1 MLKWQSFKSILK
13 DKTSGNLFTLMVI
26 SRTNSA
32 VRKISLPRFLISSF
46 LVVSFAAILISLYFI
61 YDYASIKRDR
71 AELVRLREQNKEQ
84 SQQVQDLALRVDE
97 FSDRMEGLKQVDTK
111 LRILASHQTGRD
123 KKLPLG
129 IGGAANT
136 ETRLKE
142 LLDKDQ
148 QKLIFGMRKNI
159 TALNED
165 ANYREKS
172 FNELLAFLREQKSIL
187 AATPSIWP
195 VRGWITSGFGSRE
208 SPFSSGVEFHKGTDI
223 ATRYG
228 KEVVATADGLVID
241 ASYHSQD
248 GNLVKI
254 DHGHGLVTAYAHL
267 SKIAVKYGVRVKRG
281 DVIGYVGD
289 TGRSTG
295 SHLHYAV
302 FVNKVPVNPHRYLKN
317 KYY

>member
-13 DKTSGNLFTLMVI
+13 DKMSGNLFTLMVI
-26 SRTNSA
+26 PRTNSA
-32 VRKISLPRFLISSF
+32 VKKISLPGILVSSF
-46 LVVSFAAILISLYFI
+46 FVVSFVAILIALYFI

-71 AELVRLREQNKEQ
+71 AELVRLRGINKEQ

-97 FSDRMEGLKQVDTK
+97 FSDRMEELRQVDKK
-111 LRILASHQTGRD
+111 LRILAIHQTGRD

-136 ETRLKE
+136 ETRLQE

-148 QKLIFGMRKNI
+148 QKLILGMRKNI

-172 FNELLAFLREQKSIL
+172 FNELLAFLHEQKSIL
-187 AATPSIWP
+187 AATPYIWP
-195 VRGWITSGFGSRE
+195 VKGWVTSDFGPRA
-208 SPFSSGVEFHKGTDI
+208 SPFSSGVEFHKGLDI
-223 ATRYG
+223 ATRFG
-228 KEVVATADGLVID
+228 KEVLATADGLVID
-241 ASYHSQD
+241 ASFHTQD

-267 SKIAVKYGVRVKRG
+267 SRIAVKYGVRIKRG

-302 FVNKVPVNPHRYLKN
+302 FVNKVPVNPRKYLKN
-317 KYY
+317 KF

>member
-1 MLKWQSFKSILK
+1 MLKWQSFKSIFK
-13 DKTSGNLFTLMVI
+13 EKMSGNLFTLMVI

-32 VRKISLPRFLISSF
+32 VRKISFPRI
-46 LVVSFAAILISLYFI
+46 LVSIFFAVSFVAILISLYFI

-71 AELVRLREQNKEQ
+71 AELVRLRELNKEQ
-84 SQQVQDLALRVDE
+84 SQQVQDLALRVDD
-97 FSDRMEGLKQVDTK
+97 FSDRMEELRQVDTK
-111 LRILASHQTGRD
+111 IRILASHQIGRD

-129 IGGAANT
+129 IGGSADT

-148 QKLIFGMRKNI
+148 QKLIFGMRKSI
-159 TALNED
+159 SSLNED

-172 FNELLAFLREQKSIL
+172 FNELLLFLREQKSIL

-195 VRGWITSGFGSRE
+195 VKGWITSGFGPRE
-208 SPFSSGVEFHKGTDI
+208 SPFSSGVEFHKGLDI

-228 KEVVATADGLVID
+228 KEVLATADGLVID
-241 ASYHSQD
+241 ASFHSQD

-254 DHGHGLVTAYAHL
+254 DHGHGLISAYAHL
-267 SKIAVKYGVRVKRG
+267 SKFAVKYGVRVKRG

-302 FVNKVPVNPHRYLKN
+302 FVNRVPVNPQRYLKN
-317 KYY
+317 KF

>member
-1 MLKWQSFKSILK
+1 MLNRQSFKSILK
-13 DKTSGNLFTLMVI
+13 DKMSDNLFTLMVI
-26 SRTNSA
+26 PRTNSA
-32 VRKISLPRFLISSF
+32 VKKISLPGILVSSF
-46 LVVSFAAILISLYFI
+46 FVVSFVAILIALYFI

-71 AELVRLREQNKEQ
+71 AELVRLRGINKEQ

-97 FSDRMEGLKQVDTK
+97 FSDRMEELRQVDKK
-111 LRILASHQTGRD
+111 LRILAIHQTGRD

-148 QKLIFGMRKNI
+148 QKLILGMRKNI

-172 FNELLAFLREQKSIL
+172 FNELLAFLHEQKSIL

-195 VRGWITSGFGSRE
+195 VKGWVTSDFGSRA
-208 SPFSSGVEFHKGTDI
+208 SPFSSGVEFHKGLDI
-223 ATRYG
+223 ATRFG
-228 KEVVATADGLVID
+228 KEVLATADGLVID
-241 ASYHSQD
+241 ASYHTQD

-267 SKIAVKYGVRVKRG
+267 SRIAVKYGVRIKRG

-302 FVNKVPVNPHRYLKN
+302 FVNKVPVNPRRYLKN
-317 KYY
+317 KF

>member
-1 MLKWQSFKSILK
+1 MLNWQSFKSRLK
-13 DKTSGNLFTLMVI
+13 DKMSGNLFTLMVI
-26 SRTNSA
+26 PRTNSA
-32 VRKISLPRFLISSF
+32 VKKISLPGILVSIFF
-46 LVVSFAAILISLYFI
+46 VVSFVAILVALYFI

-71 AELVRLREQNKEQ
+71 AELVRLRELNKEQ
-84 SQQVQDLALRVDE
+84 SQQVQDLALRVDD
-97 FSDRMEGLKQVDTK
+97 FSDRMEELRQVDKK
-111 LRILASHQTGRD
+111 LRILAIHQTGRD

-136 ETRLKE
+136 ETRLRE

-195 VRGWITSGFGSRE
+195 VKGWITSDFGSRE
-208 SPFSSGVEFHKGTDI
+208 SPFSSGVEFHKGMDI
-223 ATRYG
+223 ATRFG
-228 KEVVATADGLVID
+228 KEVLATADGLVID
-241 ASYHSQD
+241 ASFHTQD

-267 SKIAVKYGVRVKRG
+267 SKITAKYGMRVKRG

-302 FVNKVPVNPHRYLKN
+302 FVNKVPVNPRRYLKN
-317 KYY
+317 KF

>member
-1 MLKWQSFKSILK
+1 MLMWRSFKTILK
-13 DKTSGNLFTLMVI
+13 EKMSGNLFTLMVI

-32 VRKISLPRFLISSF
+32 VRKVSFPRILVSIFF
-46 LVVSFAAILISLYFI
+46 VVSFVAILISLYFM

-71 AELVRLREQNKEQ
+71 AELVRLRELNKEQ
-84 SQQVQDLALRVDE
+84 SQQVQDLALRVDD
-97 FSDRMEGLKQVDTK
+97 FSDRMEELRQVDTK
-111 LRILASHQTGRD
+111 IRILASHQTGRD

-148 QKLIFGMRKNI
+148 QKLIYGMRKSI
-159 TALNED
+159 SSLNED

-187 AATPSIWP
+187 ASTPSIWP
-195 VRGWITSGFGSRE
+195 VRGWITSGFGARE
-208 SPFSSGVEFHKGTDI
+208 SPFSSGVEFHKGLDI

-228 KEVVATADGLVID
+228 KEVLATADGLVID

-302 FVNKVPVNPHRYLKN
+302 FVNRVPVNPQRYLKN
-317 KYY
+317 KF

>member
-1 MLKWQSFKSILK
+1 M
-13 DKTSGNLFTLMVI
+13 
-26 SRTNSA
+26 
-32 VRKISLPRFLISSF
+32 
-46 LVVSFAAILISLYFI
+46 
-61 YDYASIKRDR
+61 
-71 AELVRLREQNKEQ
+71 
-84 SQQVQDLALRVDE
+84 
-97 FSDRMEGLKQVDTK
+97 
-111 LRILASHQTGRD
+111 
-123 KKLPLG
+123 
-129 IGGAANT
+129 
-136 ETRLKE
+136 KE

-148 QKLIFGMRKNI
+148 QKLIYGVRKSI
-159 TALNED
+159 SSLNED

-195 VRGWITSGFGSRE
+195 VRGWITSGFGARE
-208 SPFSSGVEFHKGTDI
+208 SPFSSGVEFHKGMDI

-228 KEVVATADGLVID
+228 KEVLATADGLVID

-267 SKIAVKYGVRVKRG
+267 SKFTVKYGVRVKRG

-302 FVNKVPVNPHRYLKN
+302 FVNRVPVNPQRYLKN
-317 KYY
+317 KF

>member
-1 MLKWQSFKSILK
+1 MWRSFKTILK
-13 DKTSGNLFTLMVI
+13 EKMSGNLFTLMVI

-32 VRKISLPRFLISSF
+32 VRKVSFPRILVSIFF
-46 LVVSFAAILISLYFI
+46 VVSFVAILISLYFM

-71 AELVRLREQNKEQ
+71 AELVRLRELNKEQ
-84 SQQVQDLALRVDE
+84 SQQVQDLALRVDD
-97 FSDRMEGLKQVDTK
+97 FSDRMEELRQVDTK
-111 LRILASHQTGRD
+111 IRILASHQTGRD

-148 QKLIFGMRKNI
+148 QKLIYGMRKSI
-159 TALNED
+159 SSLNED

-187 AATPSIWP
+187 ASTPSIWP
-195 VRGWITSGFGSRE
+195 VRGWITSGFGARE
-208 SPFSSGVEFHKGTDI
+208 SPFSSGVEFHKGLDI

-228 KEVVATADGLVID
+228 KEVLATADGLVID

-302 FVNKVPVNPHRYLKN
+302 FVNRVPVNPQRYLKN
-317 KYY
+317 KF